1 MLVYSLIMDS
11 PNTVIVGHVCVDHNT
26 TENANYTNWGS
37 SALYIA
43 QYLQAQHYLVPLVV
57 SNYGPDLMPYLPAV
71 DMLPDKP
78 NQEKTL
84 LYENDTSVTPRI
96 WKAYNTEFAEPPE
109 LTPAT
114 IAVLE
119 QADILIVATLL
130 PNYPETYLRQL
141 LSHVKDSCFKVLCPQ
156 GYFRD
161 IQDDG
166 LVVPHEFVEATK
178 IVPLFDV
185 VIYSEEDHPEA
196 FKIAHDWVYAAPKSQ
211 IVVTQGSNGASIVGK
226 NGVQH
231 IPTTPIPEEKIVDSV
246 GCGDIFDAALAYAY
260 FKNKDLPQ
268 AVVTAHKAAGKKLLA
283 SLRA

>member
-1 MLVYSLIMDS
+1 MDS

-26 TENANYTNWGS
+26 TENANYINWGS

-71 DMLPDKP
+71 DMLPGRP

-84 LYENDTSVTPRI
+84 LYENDTRATPRI

-109 LTPAT
+109 LTPAV
-114 IAVLE
+114 IAALE

-130 PNYPETYLRQL
+130 PNYSAAYLRQL
-141 LSHVKDSCFKVLCPQ
+141 LSHTKDSCFKVLCPQ
-156 GYFRD
+156 GYFRN
-161 IQDDG
+161 IQANG
-166 LVVPHEFVEATK
+166 LVVPHDFAQAVD

-185 VIYSEEDHPEA
+185 VIYSEEDHPQA
-196 FKIAHDWVYAAPKSQ
+196 FKVAEGWVRVAPKSQ
-211 IVVTQGSNGASIVGK
+211 IVVTQGANGASIINK
-226 NGVQH
+226 NGVKH

-246 GCGDIFDAALAYAY
+246 GCGDVFDAAVAYAY
-260 FKNKDLPQ
+260 FKNKDLPK
-268 AVVTAHKAAGKKLLA
+268 AIALAHKAAAKKLLTTP
-283 SLRA
+283 SLH